1 MIAVLEWSTS
11 FAKWLNVR
19 LRTKWLW
26 DPVWLWDSN
35 PVAATQNVELA
46 FWCCVTTSACVR
58 LSFEAS

>member
-26 DPVWLWDSN
+26 DPAWLWDSN
-35 PVAATQNVELA
+35 PVAATQNV
-46 FWCCVTTSACVR
+46 
-58 LSFEAS
+58 